1 MGATQA
7 AESLLVD
14 SQLGQL
20 PLLITC
26 PHDGRQQPPGVPE
39 RPDEQRGCGRAR
51 KQADLSTRAIAR
63 GLSVAVEDLTA
74 QPFSV
79 TAHFHRRFIDANRRA
94 ACAFDARAAA
104 PFYQEYHRRIT
115 LGIAAIKRTFPNRG
129 LLVDIHGAA
138 DLADQPGIHVLL
150 GTDNRRSLGR
160 LFELDSMILWRRGGP
175 VRALQ
180 SAGFGVI
187 PAEAGED
194 EHSSFD
200 GGFTVRRH
208 GAARATG
215 LDALQVEIVRS
226 VRRDERRRQQL
237 IQALAEGLVS
247 LLRRQQRLVQ

>member
-1 MGATQA
+1 MAPQRA

-14 SQLGQL
+14 SQLGEL
-20 PLLITC
+20 PLLLTC
-26 PHDGRQQPPGVPE
+26 PHDGRREPPGVPP
-39 RPDEQRGCGRAR
+39 RPDQPQPGCGRVR
-51 KQADLSTRAIAR
+51 KDADLSTRSITL
-63 GLSVAVEDLTA
+63 GLSAAAEDLAA

-79 TAHFHRRFIDANRRA
+79 IARFRRRFIDANREE
-94 ACAFDARAAA
+94 ACAFVARAAK
-104 PFYQEYHRRIT
+104 PFYDEYHRRIT

-138 DLADQPGIHVLL
+138 DQDDPGIHVLL

-208 GAARATG
+208 GAARAAG